1 MFIPRE
7 PYPDGTGVCCR
18 PPRHVRFRH
27 ATTLPPKALRWI
39 TRKPAPGANPISHR
53 RNRCRSSR
61 SMPSTTTR
69 MARRTVAQRHDG
81 AALPRPTPHRV
92 IEAASMRIIH
102 VFTHSRKRSKA
113 QECFSRNWNRTPN
126 CWTSVSGMQSETAIW
141 HASSRLWSTIPLS
154 NAFANGASK
163 SRTARPLP
171 TMPRLIGCGNA
182 ADNATAEKRKPS
194 AATLA
199 AITVPAQAAPT
210 RLPTIRWSSWNPAG
224 RRTKQGY
231 VQLRIRPAQR
241 RHRPS
246 RCSIQQIAI
255 TGRAKDGSIVFSQ
268 TQALN
273 MAFPRS
279 DCI

>member
-1 MFIPRE
+1 M
-7 PYPDGTGVCCR
+7 
-18 PPRHVRFRH
+18 
-27 ATTLPPKALRWI
+27 

-69 MARRTVAQRHDG
+69 MARGQSRSVMMAPRSPARRRTVSSKRRACVLSMFSHIAG
-81 AALPRPTPHRV
+81 NEAKHKSVFHGTEPH
-92 IEAASMRIIH
+92 
-102 VFTHSRKRSKA
+102 
-113 QECFSRNWNRTPN
+113 PN

-171 TMPRLIGCGNA
+171 TMPPVNTGCGNA

-210 RLPTIRWSSWNPAG
+210 RLPTIRWSWWNPVG
-224 RRTKQGY
+224 
-231 VQLRIRPAQR
+231 L
-241 RHRPS
+241 
-246 RCSIQQIAI
+246 
-255 TGRAKDGSIVFSQ
+255 
-268 TQALN
+268 
-273 MAFPRS
+273 
-279 DCI
+279 